1 MSAGKS
7 PVSALISAEH
17 ASNAVPAA
25 YRSLFVGAE
34 AVLDTHRAWDHGSGE
49 LARDMSRALGA
60 PLLEGQV
67 TRLLVDLNRSRGHPR
82 HLSEFSRQ
90 LEEPERERLIEQYWT
105 PHWQAFRQA
114 IENAH
119 QPLIHIACHS
129 FTPVLD
135 GVVRDTDIG
144 LLYDPSR
151 PQEKAWCRAL
161 AGQIRR
167 QLPGLKVRMNN
178 PYLGTS
184 NGMGQ
189 QHRKHFADTHLITME
204 IEINA
209 RLVDGRDWAEVRR
222 GLIAAVAKMLGV

>member
-25 YRSLFVGAE
+25 YQSLFAGAE
-34 AVLDTHRAWDHGSGE
+34 AVLDSHRAWDPGSGE
-49 LARDMSRALGA
+49 LARDMSRALGV

-82 HLSEFSRQ
+82 HLSEFSRL
-90 LEEPERERLIEQYWT
+90 LEAPERERLIDHYWT

-114 IENAH
+114 IERADH
-119 QPLIHIACHS
+119 PLIHIACHS
-129 FTPVLD
+129 FTPELD
-135 GVVRDTDIG
+135 GVVRRTDIG

-151 PQEKAWCRAL
+151 PREKAWCRAF
-161 AGQIRR
+161 AGQIRQ
-167 QLPGLKVRMNN
+167 QLPGLRVRMNN

-189 QHRKHFADTHLITME
+189 QHRKHFADSP
-204 IEINA
+204 
-209 RLVDGRDWAEVRR
+209 
-222 GLIAAVAKMLGV
+222 